1 MNDFCFIGLPC
12 VHALAAIARRG
23 DRPETYVHPL
33 LKIRAVLATYQHCIQ
48 PVNSEE
54 YWEKTIYMNPI
65 PPKLKRPV
73 GRPVKRRR
81 KEPFEIEASRTNG
94 TKVKKTFR
102 VTCSKCGETGH
113 NYKTCKGPPAT
124 TTRRPTNPNRRTT
137 SRAGSSS
144 GTLNQ
149 NAEEV
154 NVSQSAPQ
162 AQSVN
167 VNAHQV
173 LSETPNSGLMPNVV
187 TITSPSLQGQANFQV
202 PIPPSARAKQP
213 IIRPYKPP
221 PIQSS
226 TPPPIPPPT
235 TTGGI
240 SAETMATASKGTASR
255 MFQFIPNPD
264 FKHPRKK

>member
-1 MNDFCFIGLPC
+1 
-12 VHALAAIARRG
+12 
-23 DRPETYVHPL
+23 
-33 LKIRAVLATYQHCIQ
+33 
-48 PVNSEE
+48 
-54 YWEKTIYMNPI
+54 MNPI

-94 TKVKKTFR
+94 TKVKKIFR
-102 VTCSKCGETGH
+102 VTYSKCGETGH
-113 NYKTCKGPPAT
+113 NYKTCKGPPTT

-137 SRAGSSS
+137 SRAGSNS

-149 NAEEV
+149 NAEVV

-167 VNAHQV
+167 VNAHQI

-187 TITSPSLQGQANFQV
+187 TMTSPSSQGQANFQV

-221 PIQSS
+221 PF
-226 TPPPIPPPT
+226 
-235 TTGGI
+235 
-240 SAETMATASKGTASR
+240 SR
-255 MFQFIPNPD
+255 ALHHRF
-264 FKHPRKK
+264 HHL